1 MILDNLFKNLIYDP
15 VSVLGLV
22 VFYILL
28 VNLPISLVAV
38 FKKKSLLIVKLF
50 TILVTF
56 LITLQLLFRWSIS
69 GHFPISNLYESLYF
83 LVWGISMGQLL
94 IEREYSSPIIPSIAI
109 PIELLTVAFACFVL
123 PDDLKL
129 SSNLVPALR
138 SSWLVMHVSVV
149 MLSYAA
155 LIIGSLLSA
164 SVLFI
169 NKNKPLQIRSSSTGT
184 GGFKLSKNYY
194 LNYLADPIEFS
205 HSEELD
211 TLSYRSI
218 LIGFVLLTL
227 GLISGAVWAN
237 EAWGTW
243 WSWDPKETWAFITWL
258 FYAAYLHMRISK
270 GWQGRRPA
278 LLATSGFLVVLVCYL
293 GVNFLGIG
301 LHSYGWIFGCF
312 ANLPELFIEVL

>member
-1 MILDNLFKNLIYDP
+1 MLLDNLFKNLIYDP
-15 VSVLGLV
+15 VSVLGV
-22 VFYILL
+22 FVFYVLL

-38 FKKKSLLIVKLF
+38 FKKKPSFTVRLF
-50 TILVTF
+50 TIVVNLF
-56 LITLQLLFRWSIS
+56 ITLQLLFRWSIS

-83 LVWGISMGQLL
+83 LTWGITLGQLL
-94 IEREYSSPIIPSIAI
+94 IEREYQSPIIPTIAI
-109 PIELLTVAFACFVL
+109 PIELLTVAFACFAL
-123 PDDLKL
+123 PEDLKL

-169 NKNKPLQIRSSSTGT
+169 NSNKPLQIRSSSSGI
-184 GGFKLSKNYY
+184 GGFKMSTNYPVSDFV
-194 LNYLADPIEFS
+194 DPIEFS

-243 WSWDPKETWAFITWL
+243 WSWDPKETWAFISWL

-270 GWQGRRPA
+270 GWQGRKPA
-278 LLATSGFLVVLVCYL
+278 LLATTGFLVVIVCYL

-301 LHSYGWIFGCF
+301 LHSYGWIFG
-312 ANLPELFIEVL
+312 

>member
-1 MILDNLFKNLIYDP
+1 MILDDLFKNLIYDP
-15 VSVLGLV
+15 VSVLGLL

-28 VNLPISLVAV
+28 VNLPISLGAV
-38 FKKKSLLIVKLF
+38 FQKKSSFTLRIF
-50 TILVTF
+50 TILVN
-56 LITLQLLFRWSIS
+56 LSITLQLLFRWSIS

-83 LVWGISMGQLL
+83 LVWGISLGQLL
-94 IEREYSSPIIPSIAI
+94 IEREYQSPIIPSIAI
-109 PIELLTVAFACFVL
+109 PVQLLTVAFACFVL

-164 SVLFI
+164 SVLFV
-169 NKNKPLQIRSSSTGT
+169 NKNKPLQIRSSSTGI
-184 GGFKLSKNYY
+184 GGFKIPHNNPINDLV
-194 LNYLADPIEFS
+194 DPIEFS
-205 HSEELD
+205 HAEELD

-243 WSWDPKETWAFITWL
+243 WSWDPKETWAFISWL

-270 GWQGRRPA
+270 GWQGRKPA
-278 LLATSGFLVVLVCYL
+278 LLATSGFVVVLVCYL

-301 LHSYGWIFGCF
+301 LHSYGWIFG
-312 ANLPELFIEVL
+312 

>member
-1 MILDNLFKNLIYDP
+1 MIIDNLFKNLIYDP
-15 VSVLGLV
+15 VSVLGIL

-28 VNLPISLVAV
+28 INLPLSLSAV
-38 FKKKSLLIVKLF
+38 FKQKCSFTVRAF
-50 TILVTF
+50 TILVNL
-56 LITLQLLFRWSIS
+56 LITFQLLFRWLIS

-83 LVWGISMGQLL
+83 LTWGISIGQLL
-94 IEREYSSPIIPSIAI
+94 IEREYQSPIIPSIAV
-109 PIELLTVAFACFVL
+109 PSQLLTVAFACFVL

-169 NKNKPLQIRSSSTGT
+169 NKNKPLQIRSSSTGI
-184 GGFKLSKNYY
+184 GGFKISNNYP
-194 LNYLADPIEFS
+194 LNDLVDRIEFT

-218 LIGFVLLTL
+218 LVGFVLLTL
-227 GLISGAVWAN
+227 GLITGAVWAN

-243 WSWDPKETWAFITWL
+243 WSWDPKETWAFISWL

-278 LLATSGFLVVLVCYL
+278 LMATSGFLVVLVCYL

-301 LHSYGWIFGCF
+301 LHSYGWIFG
-312 ANLPELFIEVL
+312 

>member
-1 MILDNLFKNLIYDP
+1 MLFGSLIKNLIYDP
-15 VSVLGLV
+15 VSALGIL
-22 VFYILL
+22 VFYLL
-28 VNLPISLVAV
+28 LINLPFSLIAL
-38 FKKKSLLIVKLF
+38 FNKKYLSYVKLI
-50 TILVTF
+50 TIFINLSIAIQLVS
-56 LITLQLLFRWSIS
+56 RWIVS

-83 LVWGISMGQLL
+83 LVWGISLGQLL
-94 IEREYSSPIIPSIAI
+94 VEKEYPNPIIPAISI
-109 PIELLTVAFACFVL
+109 PVQLLTVAFACFVL
-123 PDDLKL
+123 PENLKL

-138 SSWLVMHVSVV
+138 SSWLIMHVSVV

-169 NKNKPLQIRSSSTGT
+169 NKTQPLQIRSSSTGT
-184 GGFKLSKNYY
+184 GGYRISNPYSINNVIESKN
-194 LNYLADPIEFS
+194 FS
-205 HSEELD
+205 HAEELD

-227 GLISGAVWAN
+227 GLITGAIWAN

-243 WSWDPKETWAFITWL
+243 WSWDPKETWAFISWL

-278 LLATSGFLVVLVCYL
+278 LLATSGFFIVLICYI
-293 GVNFLGIG
+293 GVNFLGVG
-301 LHSYGWIFGCF
+301 LHSYGWIFGIS
-312 ANLPELFIEVL
+312 N

>member
-1 MILDNLFKNLIYDP
+1 MILENLLKNFIYDP
-15 VSVLGLV
+15 VSALGLL

-28 VNLPISLVAV
+28 INLPLSLVSV
-38 FKKKSLLIVKLF
+38 FTKKTSFIVK
-50 TILVTF
+50 ILTVSANF
-56 LITLQLLFRWSIS
+56 FITLQLISRWSIS

-83 LVWGISMGQLL
+83 LAWGITVGQLL
-94 IEREYSSPIIPSIAI
+94 IEREYQSPVIPIVAI

-123 PDDLKL
+123 PNELKL

-138 SSWLVMHVSVV
+138 SSWLIMHVSVV

-169 NKNKPLQIRSSSTGT
+169 NKNKPLQIRSSSMGI
-184 GGFKLSKNYY
+184 GGLKISSNYS
-194 LNYLADPIEFS
+194 LNELVGPIEFS

-211 TLSYRSI
+211 SLSYRSI
-218 LIGFVLLTL
+218 LVGFVLLTL

-243 WSWDPKETWAFITWL
+243 WSWDPKETWAFISWL

-278 LLATSGFLVVLVCYL
+278 LLASIGFLVVLVCYL

-301 LHSYGWIFGCF
+301 LHSYGWIFG
-312 ANLPELFIEVL
+312 

>member
-1 MILDNLFKNLIYDP
+1 MIIDNLFKNFIYDP
-15 VSVLGLV
+15 VSALGLLA
-22 VFYILL
+22 FYFLL
-28 VNLPISLVAV
+28 INLPISLVAV
-38 FKKKSLLIVKLF
+38 FKKQSSLTVKIL
-50 TILVTF
+50 TILVNL
-56 LITLQLLFRWSIS
+56 LISFQLLSRWSIS
-69 GHFPISNLYESLYF
+69 GHFPVSNLYESLYF
-83 LVWGISMGQLL
+83 LAWGITMGQLL
-94 IEREYSSPIIPSIAI
+94 IEREYQSPIIPSIAI
-109 PIELLTVAFACFVL
+109 TIELLTVAFACFVL

-149 MLSYAA
+149 MLSYAG
-155 LIIGSLLSA
+155 LIIGSLLSV

-169 NKNKPLQIRSSSTGT
+169 NKNKPLQIRSSSTGV
-184 GGFKLSKNYY
+184 GGFKISNNYS
-194 LNYLADPIEFS
+194 LNNLVDPIEFS

-218 LIGFVLLTL
+218 LVGFVLLTL

-243 WSWDPKETWAFITWL
+243 WSWDPKETWAFISWL

-278 LLATSGFLVVLVCYL
+278 LLATTGFLVVLVCYL

-301 LHSYGWIFGCF
+301 LHSYGWIFG
-312 ANLPELFIEVL
+312 

>member
-1 MILDNLFKNLIYDP
+1 MIFEDSFKNIIYDP
-15 VSVLGLV
+15 VSFLGIL
-22 VFYILL
+22 VFYFLLINFPISLISVFTKRSSSMVRVITLL
-28 VNLPISLVAV
+28 VNFFIA
-38 FKKKSLLIVKLF
+38 
-50 TILVTF
+50 
-56 LITLQLLFRWSIS
+56 LQLIFRWNLS

-83 LVWGISMGQLL
+83 LVWGITLGHLL
-94 IEREYSSPIIPSIAI
+94 IEREYESPIIPAVAI
-109 PIELLTVAFACFVL
+109 PVELLTVAFACFVL
-123 PDDLKL
+123 PEDLKL

-138 SSWLVMHVSVV
+138 SSWLIMHVSVV

-169 NKNKPLQIRSSSTGT
+169 NKNVPLQIRSNSPGV
-184 GGFKLSKNYY
+184 GGFKISNSYSLKN
-194 LNYLADPIEFS
+194 LINRFEFT

-218 LIGFVLLTL
+218 LVGFVLLTL

-243 WSWDPKETWAFITWL
+243 WSWDPKETWAFISWL

-278 LLATSGFLVVLVCYL
+278 LLATTGFFVVLICYI

-301 LHSYGWIFGCF
+301 LHSYGWIFS
-312 ANLPELFIEVL
+312 

>member
-1 MILDNLFKNLIYDP
+1 MLLDNLFKNLIYDP
-15 VSVLGLV
+15 VSVLGV
-22 VFYILL
+22 TVFYVLL
-28 VNLPISLVAV
+28 VNLPISLIAV
-38 FKKKSLLIVKLF
+38 FKKKSSFTVRLLTIVVNLF
-50 TILVTF
+50 
-56 LITLQLLFRWSIS
+56 ITLQLLFRWSIS

-83 LVWGISMGQLL
+83 LIWGITLGQLL
-94 IEREYSSPIIPSIAI
+94 IEREYQSPVISSIAV
-109 PIELLTVAFACFVL
+109 PIELLTVSFACFVL

-169 NKNKPLQIRSSSTGT
+169 NNNKPLQIRSSSSGI
-184 GGFKLSKNYY
+184 GGYKVSNNYPESD
-194 LNYLADPIEFS
+194 LVDTIEFS

-243 WSWDPKETWAFITWL
+243 WSWDPKETWAFISWL

-270 GWQGRRPA
+270 GWQGRKPA
-278 LLATSGFLVVLVCYL
+278 LLATTGFFVVIVCYL

-301 LHSYGWIFGCF
+301 LHSYGWIFG
-312 ANLPELFIEVL
+312 

>member
-1 MILDNLFKNLIYDP
+1 MLLNNFFKNLIYDP
-15 VSVLGLV
+15 VSVLGIL

-28 VNLPISLVAV
+28 VNLPISLGAA
-38 FKKKSLLIVKLF
+38 FKKKSSLIVRSL
-50 TILVTF
+50 TILVNF
-56 LITLQLLFRWSIS
+56 FISLQLIFRWSIS

-83 LVWGISMGQLL
+83 LAWGITMGQLL
-94 IEREYSSPIIPSIAI
+94 IEREYQSPIIPSIAI

-123 PDDLKL
+123 PDELKL

-164 SVLFI
+164 SVLFV
-169 NKNKPLQIRSSSTGT
+169 NKNKPLQIRSSSTGI
-184 GGFKLSKNYY
+184 GGFKISSEYS
-194 LNYLADPIEFS
+194 LNELVNPIEFS

-243 WSWDPKETWAFITWL
+243 WSWDPKETWAFISWL

-278 LLATSGFLVVLVCYL
+278 LLASTGFLVILVCYL

-301 LHSYGWIFGCF
+301 LHSYGWIFG
-312 ANLPELFIEVL
+312 

>member
-1 MILDNLFKNLIYDP
+1 MILDNIFKNFIYDP
-15 VSVLGLV
+15 VSTLGLL
-22 VFYILL
+22 VFYVLL
-28 VNLPISLVAV
+28 VNLPICLGSV
-38 FKKKSLLIVKLF
+38 FKKKSSPTVRIL
-50 TILVTF
+50 TILVNLF
-56 LITLQLLFRWSIS
+56 ITLQLLFRWLIS

-83 LVWGISMGQLL
+83 LTWGITMGQLL
-94 IEREYSSPIIPSIAI
+94 IEREYQSPIIPSIAV
-109 PIELLTVAFACFVL
+109 PIELSTVAFACFVL

-129 SSNLVPALR
+129 STNLVPALR

-164 SVLFI
+164 SVLFV
-169 NKNKPLQIRSSSTGT
+169 NKNKPLQIRSSSTGM
-184 GGFKLSKNYY
+184 GGFKISNNYS
-194 LNYLADPIEFS
+194 LNDLVDPIEFS

-243 WSWDPKETWAFITWL
+243 WSWDPKETWAFISWL

-278 LLATSGFLVVLVCYL
+278 LMATTGLLVVLVCYL

-301 LHSYGWIFGCF
+301 LHSYGWIFG
-312 ANLPELFIEVL
+312 

>member
-1 MILDNLFKNLIYDP
+1 MILDNFYKNLIHDP
-15 VSVLGLV
+15 VSILGIL

-28 VNLPISLVAV
+28 INLPISLVAA
-38 FKKKSLLIVKLF
+38 FKKRSSSIVSSL
-50 TILVTF
+50 TF
-56 LITLQLLFRWSIS
+56 LVNFFITLQLIFRWSIS

-83 LVWGISMGQLL
+83 LAWGITMGQLL
-94 IEREYSSPIIPSIAI
+94 IEKEYQSPVIPSIAI
-109 PIELLTVAFACFVL
+109 PIELLTVSFACFVL
-123 PDDLKL
+123 PEELKL

-138 SSWLVMHVSVV
+138 SSWLIMHVSVV

-155 LIIGSLLSA
+155 LIIGSLLST

-169 NKNKPLQIRSSSTGT
+169 NTNQPLQIRSSSTGI
-184 GGFKLSKNYY
+184 GGFKISNNFPVNDLIDS
-194 LNYLADPIEFS
+194 IEFS

-278 LLATSGFLVVLVCYL
+278 LLASTGFLVILICYL

-301 LHSYGWIFGCF
+301 LHSYGWIFG
-312 ANLPELFIEVL
+312 

>member
-1 MILDNLFKNLIYDP
+1 MILDNFFKNLIYDP
-15 VSVLGLV
+15 VSVLGLL
-22 VFYILL
+22 VFYFLL
-28 VNLPISLVAV
+28 VNLPISLIAV
-38 FKKKSLLIVKLF
+38 FNKKSSFTVRLL
-50 TILVTF
+50 TILANLF
-56 LITLQLLFRWSIS
+56 IALQLLFRWSIS

-83 LVWGISMGQLL
+83 LTWGITIGQLL
-94 IEREYSSPIIPSIAI
+94 IESEYQSPIIPSIAI
-109 PIELLTVAFACFVL
+109 PIELLTVAFACFAL

-155 LIIGSLLSA
+155 LIIGSLLSV

-169 NKNKPLQIRSSSTGT
+169 NKNKPLQIRSSSTGI
-184 GGFKLSKNYY
+184 GGLKLPNNNP
-194 LNYLADPIEFS
+194 LNALVEPIEFS

-218 LIGFVLLTL
+218 LIGFVLLTI

-243 WSWDPKETWAFITWL
+243 WSWDPKETWAFISWL

-278 LLATSGFLVVLVCYL
+278 LLASTGFLVVLVCYL

-301 LHSYGWIFGCF
+301 LHSYGWIFG
-312 ANLPELFIEVL
+312 

>member
-1 MILDNLFKNLIYDP
+1 MILDNIFKNLMYDP
-15 VSVLGLV
+15 VSILGVL

-28 VNLPISLVAV
+28 VNLPICLTAV
-38 FKKKSLLIVKLF
+38 FKKKSSFTVRIL
-50 TILVTF
+50 TILVNLF
-56 LITLQLLFRWSIS
+56 ITLQLLFRWSIS

-83 LVWGISMGQLL
+83 LTWGFTMGQLL
-94 IEREYSSPIIPSIAI
+94 IEREYQSPIIPSVAI

-164 SVLFI
+164 SVLFV
-169 NKNKPLQIRSSSTGT
+169 NKNKPLQIRSSSTGI
-184 GGFKLSKNYY
+184 GGFKISNNYSFND
-194 LNYLADPIEFS
+194 LVDPIEFS

-227 GLISGAVWAN
+227 GLITGAVWAN

-243 WSWDPKETWAFITWL
+243 WSWDPKETWAFISWL
-258 FYAAYLHMRISK
+258 FYAAHLHMRISK

-278 LLATSGFLVVLVCYL
+278 LLATTGVLVVLVCYL

-301 LHSYGWIFGCF
+301 LHSYGWIFG
-312 ANLPELFIEVL
+312 

>member
-1 MILDNLFKNLIYDP
+1 MILDNLFKNLIYEP
-15 VSVLGLV
+15 VSVLGLL

-28 VNLPISLVAV
+28 INLPISLVA
-38 FKKKSLLIVKLF
+38 FFTKKSSFLVKLL
-50 TILVTF
+50 TILVNF
-56 LITLQLLFRWSIS
+56 FITLQLIFRWSIS

-83 LVWGISMGQLL
+83 LTWGITMGHLL
-94 IEREYSSPIIPSIAI
+94 IEREYQSPIIPSVSI

-123 PDDLKL
+123 PDELKL

-138 SSWLVMHVSVV
+138 SSWLIMHVSVV

-164 SVLFI
+164 SVLFV
-169 NKNKPLQIRSSSTGT
+169 NKNKPLQIRSSSTGI
-184 GGFKLSKNYY
+184 GGFKISSNYS
-194 LNYLADPIEFS
+194 LNNLVDPIEFS

-243 WSWDPKETWAFITWL
+243 WSWDPKETWAFISWL

-270 GWQGRRPA
+270 GWQGRKPA
-278 LLATSGFLVVLVCYL
+278 LLASTGFLVVLVCYL

-301 LHSYGWIFGCF
+301 LHSYGWIFG
-312 ANLPELFIEVL
+312 

>member
-1 MILDNLFKNLIYDP
+1 MLLDNLFKNLIYDP
-15 VSVLGLV
+15 VSVLGLL

-28 VNLPISLVAV
+28 FNLPISLGAV
-38 FKKKSLLIVKLF
+38 FQKSSSFTVKIL
-50 TILVTF
+50 TIFVNL

-83 LVWGISMGQLL
+83 LAWGITMGQLL
-94 IEREYSSPIIPSIAI
+94 IEREYQSPIVPSIAI

-123 PDDLKL
+123 PEDLKL

-169 NKNKPLQIRSSSTGT
+169 NKNKPLQIRSSSTGI
-184 GGFKLSKNYY
+184 GGFRISNNYSLSDLVN
-194 LNYLADPIEFS
+194 PIEFS

-218 LIGFVLLTL
+218 LVGFVLLTL

-243 WSWDPKETWAFITWL
+243 WSWDPKETWAFISWL

-278 LLATSGFLVVLVCYL
+278 ILATTGFLVVLICYL

-301 LHSYGWIFGCF
+301 LHSYGWIFG
-312 ANLPELFIEVL
+312 

>member
-1 MILDNLFKNLIYDP
+1 MIIDNFLRNLIYEP
-15 VSVLGLV
+15 VSSIGIL
-22 VFYILL
+22 VFYFLL
-28 VNLPISLVAV
+28 INLPVSLVSLFNNKSSSIVRTLTICVNL
-38 FKKKSLLIVKLF
+38 LIAS
-50 TILVTF
+50 
-56 LITLQLLFRWSIS
+56 QLLFRWTIS

-83 LVWGISMGQLL
+83 LAWGISLGQLL
-94 IEREYSSPIIPSIAI
+94 IEREYQSPLISSIAI
-109 PIELLTVAFACFVL
+109 PIELLAVAFACFVL
-123 PDDLKL
+123 PEDLKS

-138 SSWLVMHVSVV
+138 SSGLIMHVSVV

-164 SVLFI
+164 SVLFV
-169 NKNKPLQIRSSSTGT
+169 NKNHPLQIRSSSTGI
-184 GGFKLSKNYY
+184 GGFKLSDSYEDNI
-194 LNYLADPIEFS
+194 IESFKFS

-243 WSWDPKETWAFITWL
+243 WSWDPKETWAFISWL

-270 GWQGRRPA
+270 GWQGRKPA
-278 LLATSGFLVVLVCYL
+278 LLATTGFFIVLVCYL

-301 LHSYGWIFGCF
+301 LHSYGWIFG
-312 ANLPELFIEVL
+312 

>member
-1 MILDNLFKNLIYDP
+1 MVFDGVLKNLIYDP
-15 VSVLGLV
+15 VSFLGILI
-22 VFYILL
+22 FYFLL
-28 VNLPISLVAV
+28 INLPFSLFAL
-38 FKKKSLLIVKLF
+38 FDKKSSAFVRLLSIVINIF
-50 TILVTF
+50 IG
-56 LITLQLLFRWSIS
+56 IQLSFRWYIS

-83 LVWGISMGQLL
+83 LAWGISLGQL
-94 IEREYSSPIIPSIAI
+94 ITEREYRTPLIPVIAI
-109 PIELLTVAFACFVL
+109 PIELLTVGFACFVL
-123 PDDLKL
+123 PDDLKI
-129 SSNLVPALR
+129 SSSLVPALR

-169 NKNKPLQIRSSSTGT
+169 NKSEPLKIRSSSTGV
-184 GGFKLSKNYY
+184 GGYKISNTINLKDNFETIS
-194 LNYLADPIEFS
+194 FS
-205 HSEELD
+205 PSEELD

-218 LIGFVLLTL
+218 LVGFVLLTL
-227 GLISGAVWAN
+227 GLITGAIWAN

-243 WSWDPKETWAFITWL
+243 WSWDPKETWAFISWL

-278 LLATSGFLVVLVCYL
+278 LLATTGFVVVLVCYL

-301 LHSYGWIFGCF
+301 LHSYGWIFG
-312 ANLPELFIEVL
+312 